1 MIPTSLVEN
10 LNQNVNKGANVKL
23 ALNSQRRMKLGVVGR
38 GRGGGDGEG
47 EGGIERR
54 RVVSVLCVRI

>member
-1 MIPTSLVEN
+1 
-10 LNQNVNKGANVKL
+10 
-23 ALNSQRRMKLGVVGR
+23 LGVVGR

>member
-1 MIPTSLVEN
+1 
-10 LNQNVNKGANVKL
+10 L